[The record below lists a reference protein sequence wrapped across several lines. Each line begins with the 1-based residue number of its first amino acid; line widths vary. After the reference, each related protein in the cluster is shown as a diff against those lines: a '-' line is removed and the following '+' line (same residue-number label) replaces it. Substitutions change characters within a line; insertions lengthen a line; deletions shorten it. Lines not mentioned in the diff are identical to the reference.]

1 MEQYLFLVKKNLT
14 MENKS
19 TEILN
24 DLVLINND
32 RIVGYEKAV
41 KELKD
46 EDEDLKYLFLEM
58 IDESRNYKMALATEI
73 IAEGNDAQSGTTN
86 SGKIYRVWMDV
97 KAMFSGHN
105 RKAILS
111 NCEFG
116 EQAAQNAY
124 KMALDHENLP
134 AYLRVMIEEQKYNLS
149 ASLNQIKTLATSED

>member
-1 MEQYLFLVKKNLT
+1 

-19 TEILN
+19 LEILN

-32 RIVGYEKAV
+32 RINGYEKAL

-58 IDESRNYKMALATEI
+58 IDESRNYKMTLATEI
-73 IAEGNDAQSGTTN
+73 IAGGEDAESGTTN
-86 SGKIYRVWMDV
+86 SGKIYRMWMDV
-97 KAMFSGHN
+97 KAMFSGHD
-105 RKAILS
+105 REAILS

-124 KMALDHENLP
+124 KMALDHDNLP
-134 AYLRVMIEEQKYNLS
+134 AYLRVMIEEQKYELNASLKQIKALS
-149 ASLNQIKTLATSED
+149 ASDN

>member
-1 MEQYLFLVKKNLT
+1 